1 MGLRFEASGVKGAN
15 RVTIESV
22 SDEDPGSDIKH
33 VRIRVTP
40 RTGEIPT
47 MPFFPEG
54 MVYTDRNGLK
64 YTILAA
70 QVNEIGPV
78 GGEQSIWV
86 YDYLAAIGAHRMLG
100 LQA

>member
-1 MGLRFEASGVKGAN
+1 MGLSFEASGVKGAN
-15 RVTIESV
+15 RVTIEAV
-22 SDEDPGSDIKH
+22 SDDDPGSSVKH

-54 MVYTDRNGLK
+54 MVYTDRMGSK

-70 QVNEIGPV
+70 QVVEVGPP

-86 YDYLAAIGAHRMLG
+86 YDYLAAIGAHRLSG
-100 LQA
+100 LQV